1 MLPILIPL
9 LAAGAAAAASAW
21 LANRATLAR
30 KEEQPPARGP
40 DEVGTAQSELP
51 PPPEPP
57 SFWAFAARWFRV
69 SARDVTMV
77 PAQPEPASA
86 PAPRPGLA
94 GRILTPSRVTLLLSF
109 LFAVTCLVPPLPL
122 SIAGWSLDLW
132 GAARMV
138 LLSAAVG
145 IGTNYLAIKM
155 LFFPTRPLPV
165 LHWQGVIPKRKRQIV
180 DNLARGIREHL
191 LSADTMRQAIHDS
204 GVVHGIIDRVLDSG
218 RALVTNPDFRTE
230 ARDLIDGTIRAF
242 VDNSR
247 FRSRVFAEIEK
258 LARKAPTSLLRFLEH
273 GWLSALRTHVEEW
286 AEAKVRDNRDRIM
299 RFLDDK
305 LAGVV
310 QEICDSIDAKLL
322 SLPERIEERRERL
335 ETFLGKM
342 VADNV
347 GKIDIEAVIRQKM
360 EEMDEGELEGLIQRT
375 TDHELAAIQYLG
387 AVLGALAGLI
397 LVAVEALL

>member
-9 LAAGAAAAASAW
+9 LAAGAAAATGAW

-30 KEEQPPARGP
+30 KVEQPPAP
-40 DEVGTAQSELP
+40 APSEVATEPPELP

-69 SARDVTMV
+69 SAKDAAVV
-77 PAQPEPASA
+77 PAQPEPTSA
-86 PAPRPGLA
+86 PASRPGLA
-94 GRILTPSRVTLLLSF
+94 GRIVSPSSVTVFLGL
-109 LFAVTCLVPPLPL
+109 LFAVTCLVSPLPV
-122 SIAGWSLDLW
+122 SIAGWSLDLMA
-132 GAARMV
+132 AARMV

-191 LSADTMRQAIHDS
+191 LSADTIRQAIHDS
-204 GVVHGIIDRVLDSG
+204 GLVHGIIDRVLESG

-230 ARDLIDGTIRAF
+230 ARDLIDGMVRAF

-258 LARKAPTSLLRFLEH
+258 LARKAPTSLLGFLKH
-273 GWLSALRTHVEEW
+273 GWLSAVRTRVEEW
-286 AEAKVRDNRDRIM
+286 VAEKVRDNRDQIM
-299 RFLDDK
+299 SFLDHK

-310 QEICDSIDAKLL
+310 QEMCDSIDTKLL
-322 SLPERIEERRERL
+322 SLPEKIEERRERL
-335 ETFLGKM
+335 ETFLGKL

-360 EEMDEGELEGLIQRT
+360 EEMDEGELEALIQRT
-375 TDHELAAIQYLG
+375 TNHELAAIQYLG

-397 LVAVEALL
+397 LVAVETLL